1 MFTRKGG
8 LKLNERLKAMRK
20 HLNLKQDEMGAKVNL
35 SRSHISSL
43 ENGTRELTDRII
55 SDVCRE
61 FNVNEHWL
69 RTGEGE
75 MFIQP
80 EAFSLDE
87 YAQKSQL
94 SELELDII
102 KSYMDLNKDVRQA
115 ILKTAQQLF
124 AKHSEIA
131 STIEEN
137 NDEVDI
143 EAELERYRQE
153 LEAEKKARMLSAS
166 QKQKK
171 DLIG

>member
-1 MFTRKGG
+1 MTIGNRVKEIRTSMSLNQSEFASRLGVISATISRIEKGNRNITEQM
-8 LKLNERLKAMRK
+8 L
-20 HLNLKQDEMGAKVNL
+20 L
-35 SRSHISSL
+35 SI
-43 ENGTRELTDRII
+43 
-55 SDVCRE
+55 CRE
-61 FNVNEHWL
+61 FHVNEHWL

-75 MFIQP
+75 MFTQP
-80 EAFSLDE
+80 ETFSLDE

-115 ILKTAQQLF
+115 ILNSAQQLF

-131 STIEEN
+131 STVEGN
-137 NDEVDI
+137 NDEDDI

-153 LEAEKKARMLSAS
+153 LEAEKKVRMSSVS

-171 DLIG
+171 GLIG

>member
-1 MFTRKGG
+1 MNS
-8 LKLNERLKAMRK
+8 NERIKELRK
-20 HLNLKQDEMGAKVNL
+20 SLSLNQEDFGERIGLTKSSVSNIEKGLRNVTEQHIRLLVNA
-35 SRSHISSL
+35 
-43 ENGTRELTDRII
+43 
-55 SDVCRE
+55 
-61 FNVNEHWL
+61 FNVNEQWL

-80 EAFSLDE
+80 ETFSLDE

-131 STIEEN
+131 STVEEN

>member
-1 MFTRKGG
+1 MTIGNRVKEIRTSMSLNQSEFASRLGVISATISRIEKGNRNITEQM
-8 LKLNERLKAMRK
+8 L
-20 HLNLKQDEMGAKVNL
+20 L
-35 SRSHISSL
+35 SI
-43 ENGTRELTDRII
+43 
-55 SDVCRE
+55 CRE
-61 FNVNEHWL
+61 FHVNEHWL

-75 MFIQP
+75 MFTQP
-80 EAFSLDE
+80 ETFSLDE

-131 STIEEN
+131 STVEET
-137 NDEVDI
+137 NDDI

-153 LEAEKKARMLSAS
+153 LEAEKKARMSLAS

>member
-1 MFTRKGG
+1 MTIGNRVKEIRTSMSLNQSDFASRLGVISATISRIEKGNRNITEQM
-8 LKLNERLKAMRK
+8 L
-20 HLNLKQDEMGAKVNL
+20 L
-35 SRSHISSL
+35 SI
-43 ENGTRELTDRII
+43 
-55 SDVCRE
+55 CRE
-61 FNVNEHWL
+61 FNINEHWL

-80 EAFSLDE
+80 ETFSLDA

-115 ILKTAQQLF
+115 ILNSAQQLF

-131 STIEEN
+131 STVEGK
-137 NDEVDI
+137 NDEDDI

-153 LEAEKKARMLSAS
+153 LEAEKKVRMSSVS

-171 DLIG
+171 GLIG

>member
-1 MFTRKGG
+1 M
-8 LKLNERLKAMRK
+8 NERMRYLRK
-20 HLNLKQDEMGAKVNL
+20 TLGFNQKEMGDKIKL
-35 SRSHISSL
+35 SQTHISSL
-43 ENGTRELTDRII
+43 ENGARDATDRII
-55 SDVCRE
+55 SDICRE
-61 FNVNEHWL
+61 FNVNEQWL

-80 EAFSLDE
+80 ETFSLDE

-131 STIEEN
+131 STVEEN
-137 NDEVDI
+137 NDQVDI

>member
-1 MFTRKGG
+1 MRYLRKTLGFNQ
-8 LKLNERLKAMRK
+8 K
-20 HLNLKQDEMGAKVNL
+20 EMGDKIKL
-35 SRSHISSL
+35 SQTHISSL
-43 ENGTRELTDRII
+43 ENGAREATDRII
-55 SDVCRE
+55 SDICRE
-61 FNVNEHWL
+61 FNVNEQWL

-80 EAFSLDE
+80 ETFSLDE

-131 STIEEN
+131 STVEEN

-153 LEAEKKARMLSAS
+153 LEAEKKARMLLAS